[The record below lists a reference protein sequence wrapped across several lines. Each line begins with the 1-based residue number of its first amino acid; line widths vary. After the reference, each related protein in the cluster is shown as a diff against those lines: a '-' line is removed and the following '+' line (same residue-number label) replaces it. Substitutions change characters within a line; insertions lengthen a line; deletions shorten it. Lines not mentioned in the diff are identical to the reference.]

1 MPERRKIVP
10 GSKLHGQEDGK
21 DRDSPTDI
29 ESKLGFKE
37 NLDKKK
43 GTKFR
48 DPEKNY
54 QGSR

>member
-10 GSKLHGQEDGK
+10 GSKLRGQEDGK

-43 GTKFR
+43 GIKFR
-48 DPEKNY
+48 DTDKNY
-54 QGSR
+54 